1 MKINNPIKFIRGI
14 SVIVILLFAII
25 ALFFNKTY
33 AKKTYENKTII
44 VSEGQTLWNIA
55 QYEKDNND
63 YYKEKDIRRIIY
75 EIKEKNK
82 LNTCDLKVG
91 QKLNI

>member
-1 MKINNPIKFIRGI
+1 MKISNPIKLIRSI
-14 SVIVILLFAII
+14 SILVIVLFTII

-33 AKKTYENKTII
+33 AKKAYESKTII

-55 QYEKDNND
+55 QYEKENND
-63 YYKEKDIRRIIY
+63 YYKEKDIRRIVY

-82 LNTCDLKVG
+82 LNTCNLKVG
-91 QKLNI
+91 QELNI